1 MKKII
6 VLLLTLFPIILAS
19 QNEAAIWYFGNQA
32 GLDFNSGVPVVLT
45 NGQLDTYEGCASI
58 SDSSGNL
65 LFYTDGVSVW
75 NKNHTIMANGT
86 GLDGNS
92 SSSQSAI
99 IIPKP
104 NNANQYYIFTVD
116 DNPLPIGGQ
125 LGINYSTIDITSNA
139 GLGAVI
145 SKNNLVKQYA
155 YEKITAVRHANNN
168 DFWVI
173 SFVKDSFYAW
183 LVSGTGVNTTP
194 VISSTGISSTNA
206 SRGYLKTSI
215 DGSKIASANFGNNG
229 TLMLY
234 NFDASTGIVNNEI
247 QLNFDDPAD
256 IPYGAEFSKFGTK
269 LYATTCRLPGSGVGP
284 PGRLYQF
291 DLSNANARTLIEDQ
305 NEYTRGALQL
315 AIDGKIY
322 RALSKVT
329 TAQNQASGSQYLGV
343 INDPELVGL
352 ACNYTSNAI
361 DITVAGAF
369 PTHKVFEG
377 LPPFMSSY
385 FLLPSITANNVCFG
399 DSTLFS
405 FNSTTPP
412 SSITW
417 NFGDPSTGINN
428 TSTLINPTHVFS
440 SSGVF
445 SVTADVVITGVPITL
460 NLEVT
465 VYNVPTIT
473 SPVSLIQCDDDLDG
487 IVNFN
492 LLEANTLITTDSPTP
507 TISYFLTEIDAINN
521 TNPISNV
528 TTFSGSTGDAVWARV
543 VNNVGC
549 FDTAEVQL
557 NVTSTQ
563 IPASLMVTFDECD
576 DATDGNDTNGL
587 TTFDFSSAT
596 VQILNALLPTTN
608 LSVSYYE
615 NIADALAQ
623 LNSIDPTN
631 YTNTTPNSQQI
642 VVRVDDLTN
651 GCFGLGYH
659 VTLNVNLI
667 PQFELD
673 TSADFCNDGTTS
685 IIGVQNPAAVYTY
698 VWENSAGTVVGNT
711 SAISVTSSDTYT
723 VTATDTTGNNCQN
736 SKRIIVNIYDIPV
749 VTSPVSLTQCDDDLD
764 GIVNFNLNEA
774 NSLISSESPFPSFS
788 YFLTQNDAINNTNPI
803 SNVTTFSGST
813 GDAVWARVVNSN
825 GCFDTAEVQLN
836 VTSTQIP
843 AGLMVT
849 FDECDNANDG
859 NDTNGLTNFDFSSA
873 TEQIKT
879 ALLPETNLTV
889 SYYENIA
896 DALAQLNSIDPTNYT
911 NTTPNSQQIV
921 VRVNDLTNDCFG
933 LGYHVTLNVNPTPQF
948 QLDTTADF
956 CNDGT
961 TSIIGVQ
968 NPAAIYT
975 YVWENSAGTVVGNT
989 SAISVT
995 SSDTYTVTATDT
1007 TGNNCQNSKRIIVN
1021 IYDIPVVTSPV
1032 SLTQCDDDLDGIVN
1046 FNLNEANSLISS
1058 ESPFPSFS
1066 YFLTQND
1073 AINNTNPISNAT
1085 AFSGSTG
1092 DAVWARVVNSNG
1104 CFDTAEVQ
1112 LNVTSTQIPASLMV
1126 TFDECDDATDGNDT
1140 NGLTTFD
1147 FSSAT
1152 EQIKTALLPE
1162 TNLTVSYYENIA
1174 DALAQLNSINPTNYT
1189 NTTPN
1194 SQQIVVR
1201 VNDLTND
1208 CFGLGYHVTLNVN
1221 PTPQFQLDTTA
1232 DFCSDVTAPTIGV
1245 QNPAAVYTYVWEN
1258 SAGTVVGN
1266 TSAISVTSSDTYT
1279 VTATDTS
1286 GNNCQNSKS
1295 ILVNMYDIPVVT
1307 SPVSLIQC
1315 DDDLDG
1321 IVNFNLNEA
1330 NSLISSESPFPSF
1343 SYFLTQN
1350 DAINNTNPIS
1360 NVTTF
1365 SGSTGD
1371 AVWARVVNSNG
1382 CFDTAEVNLQ
1392 VITIDIPSDLM
1403 ITFDEC
1409 DDLFNDNDTDGFA
1422 TFDFSSATEQILNA
1436 LLPTT
1441 NLSVSYY
1448 KNISDAQAKLNAINP
1463 NSFRNTITNSQQ
1475 IFARIDHNLINC
1487 YKIEP
1492 LISLNVNPVP
1502 QFDLLDTIEFCF
1514 LSLEYSIGIENP
1526 SDEYDYQWRN
1536 ELGKMIGSTPNI
1548 TINSEGLYTVTATN
1562 NNNCIK
1568 TRSIQV
1574 NSIPVTP
1581 LLNFDKNNIVLADNS
1596 DNNTI
1601 TVLIDNLPTST
1612 YEFAIDNNTF
1622 QSNNLFENVLAG
1634 LHTIKIRDVENC
1646 LESSVDISVINIP
1659 NFFTP
1664 NGDGYNDT
1672 WHVTGIAFQ
1681 PTSNVYIFDRFGK
1694 LIAILN
1700 PLGRGWNGLYKGNP
1714 LPSTDYWYKVE
1725 LDDGRVLKGH
1735 FSLIRR

>member
-32 GLDFNSGVPVVLT
+32 GLDFNSGTPVVLT
-45 NGQLDTYEGCASI
+45 DGQLNTYEGCASI

-75 NKNHTIMANGT
+75 NKNHNIMPNGT

-99 IIPKP
+99 TIPKP
-104 NNANQYYIFTVD
+104 NNPNQYYIFTVD

-125 LGINYSTIDITSNA
+125 LGINYSTIDITANG
-139 GLGAVI
+139 GLGDVI

-155 YEKITAVRHANNN
+155 YEKISAIRHANNN

-194 VISSTGISSTNA
+194 VISSAGISSTNA

-234 NFDASTGIVNNEI
+234 DFDSSTGIVSNEI

-256 IPYGAEFSKFGTK
+256 IPYGAEFSKLGTK

-291 DLSNANARTLIEDQ
+291 DLANANARTLIEDQ
-305 NEYTRGALQL
+305 NVYTRGALQL

-352 ACNYTSNAI
+352 ACNYTPDAI
-361 DITVAGAF
+361 DVTVAGAF

-377 LPPFMSSY
+377 LPPFMASY

-399 DSTLFS
+399 DSTIFS
-405 FNSTTPP
+405 LNSTTTP

-417 NFGDPSTGINN
+417 DFGDPSSGINN
-428 TSTLINPTHVFS
+428 TSTLLNPTHIFS

-445 SVTADVVITGVPITL
+445 SVTADVVITGVSITL

-465 VYNVPTIT
+465 VYDVPTIT

-507 TISYFLTEIDAINN
+507 TITYFSTQIDAINN

-528 TTFSGSTGDAVWARV
+528 TAFSGSTGDTVWARV
-543 VNNVGC
+543 VNNIGC

-563 IPASLMVTFDECD
+563 IPASLMVTFNECD
-576 DATDGNDTNGL
+576 DATDGNDANGFV
-587 TTFDFSSAT
+587 TFDFSSAT
-596 VQILNALLPTTN
+596 SQILNALLPTTN

-615 NIADALAQ
+615 NIVDALAQ

-642 VVRVDDLTN
+642 VVRVDDLIN

-673 TSADFCNDGTTS
+673 TTADFCSDVATPT
-685 IIGVQNPAAVYTY
+685 IGVQSPAAIYSY
-698 VWENSAGTVVGNT
+698 VWENSAGTVVGNAST
-711 SAISVTSSDTYT
+711 IPVTTSDTYT
-723 VTATDTTGNNCQN
+723 VMATDTSNGCQN
-736 SKRIIVNIYDIPV
+736 FKSIIVNIYDIPV
-749 VTSPVSLTQCDDDLD
+749 VTSPVSLVQCDDNLD
-764 GIVNFNLNEA
+764 GIVDFNLNEA

-788 YFLTQNDAINNTNPI
+788 YFLTQSDAINNINPI
-803 SNVTTFSGST
+803 SNVTAYSGST

-825 GCFDTAEVQLN
+825 GCFDTAEV
-836 VTSTQIP
+836 
-843 AGLMVT
+843 
-849 FDECDNANDG
+849 
-859 NDTNGLTNFDFSSA
+859 
-873 TEQIKT
+873 K
-879 ALLPETNLTV
+879 
-889 SYYENIA
+889 
-896 DALAQLNSIDPTNYT
+896 
-911 NTTPNSQQIV
+911 
-921 VRVNDLTNDCFG
+921 
-933 LGYHVTLNVNPTPQF
+933 
-948 QLDTTADF
+948 
-956 CNDGT
+956 
-961 TSIIGVQ
+961 
-968 NPAAIYT
+968 
-975 YVWENSAGTVVGNT
+975 
-989 SAISVT
+989 
-995 SSDTYTVTATDT
+995 
-1007 TGNNCQNSKRIIVN
+1007 
-1021 IYDIPVVTSPV
+1021 
-1032 SLTQCDDDLDGIVN
+1032 
-1046 FNLNEANSLISS
+1046 
-1058 ESPFPSFS
+1058 
-1066 YFLTQND
+1066 
-1073 AINNTNPISNAT
+1073 
-1085 AFSGSTG
+1085 
-1092 DAVWARVVNSNG
+1092 
-1104 CFDTAEVQ
+1104 
-1112 LNVTSTQIPASLMV
+1112 
-1126 TFDECDDATDGNDT
+1126 
-1140 NGLTTFD
+1140 
-1147 FSSAT
+1147 
-1152 EQIKTALLPE
+1152 
-1162 TNLTVSYYENIA
+1162 
-1174 DALAQLNSINPTNYT
+1174 
-1189 NTTPN
+1189 
-1194 SQQIVVR
+1194 
-1201 VNDLTND
+1201 
-1208 CFGLGYHVTLNVN
+1208 
-1221 PTPQFQLDTTA
+1221 
-1232 DFCSDVTAPTIGV
+1232 
-1245 QNPAAVYTYVWEN
+1245 
-1258 SAGTVVGN
+1258 
-1266 TSAISVTSSDTYT
+1266 
-1279 VTATDTS
+1279 
-1286 GNNCQNSKS
+1286 
-1295 ILVNMYDIPVVT
+1295 
-1307 SPVSLIQC
+1307 
-1315 DDDLDG
+1315 
-1321 IVNFNLNEA
+1321 
-1330 NSLISSESPFPSF
+1330 
-1343 SYFLTQN
+1343 
-1350 DAINNTNPIS
+1350 
-1360 NVTTF
+1360 
-1365 SGSTGD
+1365 
-1371 AVWARVVNSNG
+1371 
-1382 CFDTAEVNLQ
+1382 LQ
-1392 VITIDIPSDLM
+1392 VITIDIPSNLM
-1403 ITFDEC
+1403 IVFNEC
-1409 DDLFNDNDTDGFA
+1409 DDLFNDNDTDGIT
-1422 TFDFSSATEQILNA
+1422 TFDFSDATEQILNA

-1448 KNISDAQAKLNAINP
+1448 RNISDAQAKLNAINP
-1463 NSFRNTITNSQQ
+1463 SSFRNTIPNSQQ
-1475 IFARIDHNLINC
+1475 IFARIDHNSISC
-1487 YKIEP
+1487 YKIES
-1492 LISLNVNPVP
+1492 LVTLNVNPVP
-1502 QFDLLDTIEFCF
+1502 KFDLIDTIEFCF

-1526 SDEYDYQWRN
+1526 SDEYDYQWMN
-1536 ELGKMIGSTPNI
+1536 ELGKIIGNTPDI

-1568 TRSIQV
+1568 TKSILV
-1574 NSIPVTP
+1574 NSIPVAP

-1596 DNNTI
+1596 ENNTI
-1601 TVLIDNLPTST
+1601 TVLTDNLPTST
-1612 YEFAIDNNTF
+1612 YEFTIDNNTF
-1622 QSNNLFENVLAG
+1622 QSNNLFENVPAG
-1634 LHTIKIRDVENC
+1634 LHTIRIRDVENC

-1672 WHVTGIAFQ
+1672 WHVTGIEFQ

-1694 LIAILN
+1694 LIVILN
-1700 PLGRGWNGLYKGNP
+1700 PLGRGWDGLYKGNP

-1725 LDDGRVLKGH
+1725 LDDGRILKGH